1 MKMSKKIRTL
11 VSTALISAMVLTMG
25 GMSAFADNT
34 SVTGSSTAVTID
46 KYLVMDKDANV
57 PNATFSYTI
66 TAGTA
71 VPAKENIPEVKAGI
85 GTVTISATA
94 FAAGDTTSTESNSIV
109 TLATDQKYAKTE
121 AIVDFSSVTF
131 EEPGIYRYK
140 ITENDT
146 TEPGITKDYNTLYL
160 DVYVTSDDDGK
171 LAIDKY
177 VLHKTDEIADKDGKY
192 TKADEKTTGFVNT
205 YATKDLTLE
214 KQVTG
219 NQGNR
224 NKAFNFTVGI
234 TNADPSTKYTM
245 VASPS
250 ELLKG
255 KDTLTADESGKVS
268 TAISLKDDQ
277 SLTILGLTAGTQFV
291 ITEEDYSKE
300 GYTTTNTH
308 GDGLTTDV
316 ETMGEEDN
324 KVVFTNNR
332 EVTTPTGIVMTFGPY
347 ILLIAL
353 AGVFATL
360 FFRKRR
366 EEF

>member
-71 VPAKENIPEVKAGI
+71 VPAKGNIPEVKAGI

-171 LAIDKY
+171 LAID
-177 VLHKTDEIADKDGKY
+177 
-192 TKADEKTTGFVNT
+192 
-205 YATKDLTLE
+205 
-214 KQVTG
+214 
-219 NQGNR
+219 
-224 NKAFNFTVGI
+224 
-234 TNADPSTKYTM
+234 
-245 VASPS
+245 
-250 ELLKG
+250 
-255 KDTLTADESGKVS
+255 
-268 TAISLKDDQ
+268 
-277 SLTILGLTAGTQFV
+277 
-291 ITEEDYSKE
+291 
-300 GYTTTNTH
+300 
-308 GDGLTTDV
+308 
-316 ETMGEEDN
+316 
-324 KVVFTNNR
+324 
-332 EVTTPTGIVMTFGPY
+332 
-347 ILLIAL
+347 
-353 AGVFATL
+353 
-360 FFRKRR
+360 
-366 EEF
+366 